1 MEKFTTE
8 QRVKIIEFYFENERS
23 IVATQRSYMR
33 NFNVRHPPSRPAIM
47 NLVARFQE
55 YGSVSDKPRSGRGR
69 SVRTRENTEAAKRS
83 IEENPTT
90 STRRRSQELGISRS
104 SLQRYSK
111 RLAHVPLQN
120 SISAIFT
127 TTRLSET
134 TKLCCQV
141 SENCKK

>member
-8 QRVKIIEFYFENERS
+8 QRVKIIEFYFENGRS

-55 YGSVSDKPRSGRGR
+55 HGSVSDRSRSGRGR
-69 SVRTRENTEAAKRS
+69 SVRTRENTEAARRS

-90 STRRRSQELGISRS
+90 STQRRSQELGISRS
-104 SLQRYSK
+104 SVFK
-111 RLAHVPLQN
+111 
-120 SISAIFT
+120 
-127 TTRLSET
+127 ET
-134 TKLCCQV
+134 CTCTLTKF
-141 SENCKK
+141 N

>member
-8 QRVKIIEFYFENERS
+8 QRVKIIEFYFENGRS

-69 SVRTRENTEAAKRS
+69 SVRTRENTEAAKR
-83 IEENPTT
+83 TVA
-90 STRRRSQELGISRS
+90 L
-104 SLQRYSK
+104 K
-111 RLAHVPLQN
+111 RIQPHPLEGVLKNLASHGVLC
-120 SISAIFT
+120 SVFK
-127 TTRLSET
+127 ET
-134 TKLCCQV
+134 CTCTLTKF
-141 SENCKK
+141 N